1 MGGQGEDQ
9 ATRRGVAKGIPAA
22 EQGQIAGPLIRA
34 NIACICRM
42 GGVIRAVYAAVQPCC
57 DGAVWQRVG
66 FMKTAVAGAGIG
78 GLAAACLLARD
89 GHDVALFDQFAAPRP
104 VGSGLMIQ
112 PLGVAVLDMCGAG
125 KAARSA
131 GQRIARMHG
140 LEVSRGQRV
149 LDVTYDRKGRE
160 AAQGLAIHRAA
171 LHGALMQ
178 AVAALG
184 VQVIPKSLVK
194 SAPLHGTQRD
204 LVMQDGTAHGPFDLV
219 IDATGSGSALS
230 PLQGRA
236 LPYGAIWGTV
246 PWPTQ
251 TALPQNQLSQRYA
264 GAHRMA
270 GVLPLGQVPGRDG
283 PHAAVFWSMPRHDLA
298 SWPTGDLAAW
308 KIEATAHWPDF
319 APFLQTLTS
328 TAQMTPATYSHGTLH
343 HPFAPALAFIGDAAH
358 RASPQL
364 GQGANMALF
373 DALALARALKTAPIE
388 DALPRY
394 AKMRRWHVR
403 TYQGMSA
410 AFTPQYQ
417 SDSRILPVL
426 RDWVLAP
433 LSLTWP
439 LPNILSKLVAGELI
453 PPLAGEV
460 FTNPSFHLGKNT

>member
-1 MGGQGEDQ
+1 
-9 ATRRGVAKGIPAA
+9 
-22 EQGQIAGPLIRA
+22 
-34 NIACICRM
+34 
-42 GGVIRAVYAAVQPCC
+42 
-57 DGAVWQRVG
+57 
-66 FMKTAVAGAGIG
+66 MKTAIAGAGIG

-89 GHDVALFDQFAAPRP
+89 GHDVALFDQFDTPRP

-112 PLGVAVLDMCGAG
+112 PLGLAVLDMCRAG
-125 KAARSA
+125 DAARTA
-131 GQRIARMHG
+131 GQRIARMYG
-140 LEVSRGQRV
+140 EEVTRGRRV
-149 LDVTYDRKGRE
+149 LDVTYDPKARE

-178 AVAALG
+178 AGSTLG
-184 VQVIPKSLVK
+184 VQVVPASMVQ
-194 SAPLHGTQRD
+194 SAPLYGTQRG

-219 IDATGSGSALS
+219 IDATGSSSALS
-230 PLQGRA
+230 PLRGRA

-246 PWPTQ
+246 PWPTD
-251 TALPQNQLSQRYA
+251 TPLPQNQLSQRYA

-270 GVLPLGQVPGRDG
+270 GVLPLGQVPGRNG
-283 PHAAVFWSMPRHDLA
+283 PHAAVFWSMPRRDLA
-298 SWPTGDLAAW
+298 SWPTRDLATW
-308 KIEATAHWPDF
+308 KDEATAHWPDF

-328 TAQMTPATYSHGTLH
+328 TTQMTPAAYTHGTLR

-373 DALALARALKTAPIE
+373 DALALARALKTAAPE

-394 AKMRRWHVR
+394 AQMRRWHVR
-403 TYQGMSA
+403 AYQGMSA

-417 SDSRILPVL
+417 SDSRILPAL

-439 LPNILSKLVAGELI
+439 LPLILSKLVAGELI
-453 PPLAGEV
+453 PPLAGET
-460 FTNPSFHLGKNT
+460 FTNPAFHLGKNT